1 MPDKKNGRN
10 KRALICITVALSTAL
25 TVGSPLTALAEAAEY
40 TYDDYRSGSGYTA
53 FESEDEYTVIE
64 ISDEDGLRELADH
77 CVYDAWSRDKYV
89 KLTGDIALLDD
100 SHISI
105 PSFGGIFDGNGFRI
119 TNLYIDDTGSAVG
132 LFRYVQESG
141 IIRNLN
147 VEGKVTPG
155 GSQDQ
160 VGGIVGVNYGQII
173 NVSFSGQVSG
183 DSEVGGI
190 AGVNGKTGQIRRCTS
205 GTAVV
210 GNHSIGGIVGNNHGT
225 LNNCSN
231 TGDINIHSTEVSY
244 DLEDITMENFEDINS
259 TSNVSAHTDTG
270 GVAGISDGKIYF
282 CTNEGTVGYSHVGY
296 NIGGIVGRL
305 HQGYIQNCTNSG
317 QVYGRKDV
325 AGIAGQMEPFL
336 QVEYMEDAIGKIG
349 TQTDVFLNM
358 LEKSQRDLSNY
369 VDNASD
375 LSRNLTDSLKGATD
389 SGSDALSSTN
399 DALYLYNQEL
409 GNIADSG
416 KEMIDSVTADIP
428 TDVSKD
434 SEAYKAALNK
444 FRTDV
449 ADSASNAA
457 NQAGELSEDVKD
469 NLGDMNSSMSS
480 AQNYLDELI
489 DTLDNGSNTM
499 SNDVSALVNQAKYL
513 RTLIGDLRTDLFEY
527 EGFSIEDASDE
538 EASEQSQE
546 AGYAPDLGEI
556 MYDTSSF
563 QQGKITL
570 CANKGNVEADT
581 NVGGIVGQVA
591 TEYDM
596 DPEDDVTLTGEE
608 SFNIEQTVKAV
619 IRDSKNYADIT
630 AKKDFVGGIVGKADF
645 GAAISCESY
654 GDIEST
660 GGNYVGG
667 IAGSADYSVRSCY
680 SMGTLSGKSYVGG
693 ITGIGCDI
701 FYSYAYNDFDTSGEY
716 VGSIAGQVR
725 DDGTLYGN
733 YYVEGKPGGVDGI
746 GYEGGAAPISY
757 EEFSSIENIPE
768 SFRVFTIV
776 FKADDKVLGELEA
789 AYGSFIDASELPDI
803 PEKEGYY
810 GVWPEDG
817 LDFVTGNM
825 VVEAEYDKWVTALK
839 SEDTDESG
847 RAKLLVE
854 GSFLPEYSLK
864 AEIGEETGS
873 DISFE
878 IVDAETGVS
887 VYTDPVEVRI
897 LCDEPDKL
905 ESFIKNE
912 DGTYTKAET
921 SVMGSYLVFRMDRP
935 GTFRLAEVVNYNL
948 IIKAAIAV
956 CIIVLAVVILLVRKR
971 VKKHRAKKNEQKEI
985 EQAEV
990 VSDDSE
996 QA

>member
-1 MPDKKNGRN
+1 MKNSIYYKNKK
-10 KRALICITVALSTAL
+10 ALICITAILSTAL
-25 TVGSPLTALAEAAEY
+25 AAGSPVNALAAATEY
-40 TYDDYRSGSGYTA
+40 TYEDYRKGSGYTMP
-53 FESEDEYTVIE
+53 ESEDEYTVIE
-64 ISDEDGLRELADH
+64 IADEDGLRELADN

-89 KLTGDIALLDD
+89 KLTGDIALSDNLN
-100 SHISI
+100 ISI
-105 PSFGGIFDGNGFRI
+105 PSFGGIFDGGGFRI

-147 VEGKVTPG
+147 VEGNVSPE

-160 VGGIVGVNYGQII
+160 VGGIAGVNYGQLI
-173 NVSFSGQVSG
+173 NVSFSGHVSG

-190 AGVNGKTGQIRRCTS
+190 VGLNGKSGQIRRCVS
-205 GTAVV
+205 GAAVV
-210 GNHSIGGIVGNNHGT
+210 GNHSTGGIAGNNQGI

-231 TGDINIHSTEVSY
+231 KGDINIHSTEVSY

-259 TSNVSAHTDTG
+259 TSNFSAHTDTG

-336 QVEYMEDAIGKIG
+336 QVEYLEDTIGKIG

-358 LEKSQRDLSNY
+358 LEKSQRDLSKY
-369 VDNASD
+369 VDNAAD
-375 LSRNLTDSLKGATD
+375 LSRNLTDSLKSATD
-389 SGSDALSSTN
+389 SGGDALNSTS

-416 KEMIDSVTADIP
+416 KELIDSVTGSSEE
-428 TDVSKD
+428 VSKD

-444 FRTDV
+444 FGTDV
-449 ADSASNAA
+449 ANSVGNAA
-457 NQAGELSEDVKD
+457 DESGEISGDVK
-469 NLGDMNSSMSS
+469 NSLGDMNSDMSS
-480 AQNYLDELI
+480 AESYLDELI
-489 DTLDNGSNTM
+489 NTLDNGNASV
-499 SNDVSALVNQAKYL
+499 SSDVSALVNQAKYL
-513 RTLIGDLRTDLFEY
+513 RSLIGNLRTDLFEY
-527 EGFSIEDASDE
+527 EGFSFEDTSDE
-538 EASEQSQE
+538 EASTQSQE
-546 AGYAPDLGEI
+546 AGYDPDLGEI

-570 CANKGNVEADT
+570 CVNKGNVEADT

-645 GAAISCESY
+645 GASISCESY

-667 IAGSADYSVRSCY
+667 IAGSANYSVRSCY
-680 SMGTLSGKSYVGG
+680 SMGKLTGKSYIGG
-693 ITGIGCDI
+693 VTGIGCDI
-701 FYSYAYNDFDTSGEY
+701 FYSYSYNDFDTSGEY
-716 VGSIAGQVR
+716 VGSIAGQIR
-725 DDGTLYGN
+725 DEGTLYGN

-757 EEFSSIENIPE
+757 EEFCGIENIPE
-768 SFRVFTIV
+768 SFRTFTVVFS
-776 FKADDKVLGELEA
+776 ADDEVLGETEVS
-789 AYGSFIDASELPDI
+789 YGGSIDASELPDI
-803 PEKEGYY
+803 PEKDGYY
-810 GVWPEDG
+810 GVWPEDE
-817 LDFVTGNM
+817 LEYVTGNM
-825 VVEAEYDKWVTALK
+825 VLEAEYYKWVAALK
-839 SEDTDESG
+839 SEEMDEAG
-847 RAKLLVE
+847 RSMLLVE
-854 GSFLPEYSLK
+854 GNFLPEYSLST
-864 AEIGEETGS
+864 ETGKGTGG
-873 DISFE
+873 DISFD
-878 IVDAETGVS
+878 IVNAETGES
-887 VYTDPVEVRI
+887 VYNEPVEVRI
-897 LCDEPDKL
+897 LCEDPDRM
-905 ESFIKNE
+905 ESHIRNE
-912 DGTYTKAET
+912 DGTYTKTET

-935 GTFRLAEVVNYNL
+935 GTFRLVKVVNYDL
-948 IIKAAIAV
+948 IIKAALAV
-956 CIIVLAVVILLVRKR
+956 CVIVFVVVFMLVRKR
-971 VKKHRAKKNEQKEI
+971 VKRRRAKRNEVKEI
-985 EQAEV
+985 EKAEV
-990 VSDDSE
+990 VSDDAE
-996 QA
+996 QE